1 MENVKF
7 KKDTVWTRL
16 KHVSPVLWVVTILFA
31 IYALAL
37 LFPLLFAFNSALKS
51 SDGAFLES
59 LNKITLPF
67 DFKNF
72 AEAFTQIEVSGITFW
87 NMLLNSGWFSVGTT
101 FFNIFSSMCLA
112 YGVAKYKFPG
122 RNVIYNL
129 VLIIMIFPVFGTLA
143 ARYKLYSQLGFID
156 SPLIL
161 LAYAGAYDAQFL
173 ILYAFFR
180 NIDWAYAESAFM
192 DGASH
197 FKVFFRIMMPMA
209 LPAIAALAVTNFIV
223 SWNDYEQVLLYL
235 PNLPTLS
242 TGLYVYATKSLFG
255 ADRPLYYAG
264 ILIALVPVFVVY
276 LALQN
281 TVIKVTVEGGVKE

>member
-1 MENVKF
+1 MQESIKNPSVF
-7 KKDTVWTRL
+7 HRL
-16 KHVSPVLWVVTILFA
+16 KHIHPTLWVVSVLFFV
-31 IYALAL
+31 YALFL
-37 LFPLLFAFNSALKS
+37 LFPFLFALNSALKT
-51 SDGAFLES
+51 SDGEFLES
-59 LNKITLPF
+59 MNKITLPF

-72 AEAFTQIEVSGITFW
+72 AEAFTQIEVSGVTFW
-87 NMLLNSGWFSVGTT
+87 NMLLNSGWFSIGTT

-122 RNVIYNL
+122 KNFIYSL
-129 VLIIMIFPVFGTLA
+129 VLVIMIFPVFGTLA
-143 ARYKLYSQLGFID
+143 ARYKLYSQLHFID

-197 FKVFFRIMMPMA
+197 FTVFFRIMVPMA
-209 LPAIAALAVTNFIV
+209 LPSIAALAVTNFIV

-242 TGLYVYATKSLFG
+242 TGLYVYATKSLYG

-264 ILIALVPVFVVY
+264 MLIALVPVFVVY
-276 LALQN
+276 FTLQK
-281 TVIKVTVEGGVKE
+281 TVLRTTVEGGIKE